1 MKALS
6 IFTILLSVIAVP
18 VIVILKKR
26 WRPILLPIER
36 DENVRYDVD
45 TMFIWGNR

>member
-6 IFTILLSVIAVP
+6 IFLFLLSVIAVP
-18 VIVILKKR
+18 VIVIQKKR
-26 WRPILLPIER
+26 WKPVLLPIER

-45 TMFIWGNR
+45 TMFVGVNR